1 MNTRIIVA
9 LVVVAFAVATQATV
23 LVKKTVK
30 KSELT
35 SADVEALLDPTVH
48 SLANGQH
55 KLVYK
60 GESGKEQCV
69 VCQPFQGCG
78 CRDVVA
84 IRCELKR
91 LKQKLLRLK
100 RIAQPH
106 KRSHH
111 ERVEKPKVKPAVKP
125 LIQPLIKPAV
135 QPLIQPLIRP
145 AVQPLIKV
153 AVQPAEQPAV
163 QPAEQPLIKVAV
175 QPAEQPVVKPAVV
188 NLV

>member
-1 MNTRIIVA
+1 MNAKLIVA
-9 LVVVAFAVATQATV
+9 LVVVAFAVATQATKPQPRPRPAV
-23 LVKKTVK
+23 LK
-30 KSELT
+30 KSELN
-35 SADVEALLDPTVH
+35 SADVEALLDPTVQ

-55 KLVYK
+55 KLVFK
-60 GESGKEQCV
+60 GASGQEQCV

-111 ERVEKPKVKPAVKP
+111 EREVKPV
-125 LIQPLIKPAV
+125 
-135 QPLIQPLIRP
+135 
-145 AVQPLIKV
+145 IKV
-153 AVQPAEQPAV
+153 VNGRRLAILPAA
-163 QPAEQPLIKVAV
+163 
-175 QPAEQPVVKPAVV
+175 
-188 NLV
+188 

>member
-1 MNTRIIVA
+1 MNAKLIVA
-9 LVVVAFAVATQATV
+9 LVVVAFAVATQATKPQPRPRPAV
-23 LVKKTVK
+23 LK
-30 KSELT
+30 KSTPLN
-35 SADVEALLDPTVH
+35 SADVEALLDPTVQ

-55 KLVYK
+55 KLVFK
-60 GESGKEQCV
+60 GASGQEQCV

-111 ERVEKPKVKPAVKP
+111 EREVKPRIEVDSRGRRLAI
-125 LIQPLIKPAV
+125 LPA
-135 QPLIQPLIRP
+135 
-145 AVQPLIKV
+145 A
-153 AVQPAEQPAV
+153 
-163 QPAEQPLIKVAV
+163 
-175 QPAEQPVVKPAVV
+175 
-188 NLV
+188 

>member
-1 MNTRIIVA
+1 MNARIIVA
-9 LVVVAFAVATQATV
+9 LVLVAFAAATPQ
-23 LVKKTVK
+23 KKYVK
-30 KSELT
+30 KSELN

-60 GESGKEQCV
+60 GESGTEQCV

-106 KRSHH
+106 KRTHH
-111 ERVEKPKVKPAVKP
+111 ERDEKPKVKPAVQP

-135 QPLIQPLIRP
+135 QP
-145 AVQPLIKV
+145 AVAI
-153 AVQPAEQPAV
+153 
-163 QPAEQPLIKVAV
+163 QPLIKVAV